1 MKAAAR
7 KRLPFGD
14 RAIEAVFSH
23 PGPVIKRQ
31 LPSHF
36 LTLLKLRNFEKI
48 ASPF

>member
-31 LPSHF
+31 LPSHVSY
-36 LTLLKLRNFEKI
+36 LIET
-48 ASPF
+48 A